1 MISAPK
7 ENGVDHDTQGGG
19 LVMAKKCD
27 RCLRGTRVRTTGV
40 NPSNTT
46 LRLDIGGAVLYVT
59 PRLNGKIDV
68 TLNAQN
74 LLDGEYVVCSWDGEQ
89 WII

>member
-1 MISAPK
+1 
-7 ENGVDHDTQGGG
+7 
-19 LVMAKKCD
+19 MAKKCD
-27 RCLRGTRVRTTGV
+27 SCLRGARVATTGV

-46 LRLDIGGAVLYVT
+46 LKIDIGGAVLYVM
-59 PRLNGKIDV
+59 PLNGEINV

-74 LLDGEYVVCSWDGEQ
+74 LLDGDYIVCIWNGEQ